1 MRLPKTI
8 HLFAVTAAAIGLTAC
23 GGGSKTPPPPPPV
36 ISVALSGTPPTSLV
50 TATTTSLTATVTND
64 SSNGGVKWSVSCSAS
79 ACGSFS
85 AASTASGAATTYTAP
100 TAPPTNPATVTITAT
115 SVTDTTKA
123 ASTTITIT
131 SPAPPPISVAFNP
144 AAPTSLVV
152 SATASLTA
160 VVSND
165 SSNGGVKWTVT
176 CGSSACG
183 SFSPTSTASGTAT
196 TYTAPSTIPSPATV
210 TVTATSVTD
219 TTKTATA
226 TITIANAPIVLAN
239 GTYVYHVSGGDSTG
253 PYFIAGA
260 FTVQNGAIT
269 GGEQDFTDR
278 SVGYPQNILAPATSK
293 LSMAG
298 NNIQI
303 VLDTGNTNIGVSGVE
318 TLRGTRVSSSRYL
331 ISEFDNFA
339 AASGSLDL
347 QTGTAA
353 PSGAYVFSI
362 GGIVGQQD
370 GLALAIGG
378 VLNIS
383 GTTISNTGSVFD
395 INLGGTVNLTGNGGP
410 GLLFSSGSV
419 TAPDSFG
426 RLTFS
431 LTPSTTSVGAFVLT
445 GYIVGPNRIQLVES
459 QMDTLNADLGGTA
472 LAQSTPTGGFTLTGV
487 SGATYVFSASGVDI
501 YGNQQIAG
509 TFTLNAGGTLSGTI
523 ALNDLTYDGT
533 ISITTGTY
541 TVDPTGRVSLTN
553 ILPSLD
559 GTATIPAVPFG
570 FQLYLDGNGNAM
582 ELGVDTND
590 LTAGVA
596 YLQTAPTAQLSG
608 GYAVSGQGF
617 GNINNTTPAW
627 SAVGSVSVASNAVTG
642 STDYNVFGG
651 AQTSSVSL
659 TGGPN
664 SSPPPPLTLTGL
676 NAASAQTANGYFYFP
691 IDGTRFVAIDGDGQQ
706 LGLLALEGTS
716 P

>member
-1 MRLPKTI
+1 MRMPKTI
-8 HLFAVTAAAIGLTAC
+8 HLFAITAATIWLTAC

-50 TATTTSLTATVTND
+50 AATTTSLTANVSND
-64 SSNGGVKWSVSCSAS
+64 SSNGGVKWTVSCSAS

-85 AASTASGAATTYTAP
+85 PTSTASGTATTYTAP

-115 SVTDTTKA
+115 SVTDTTKT

-131 SPAPPPISVAFNP
+131 SPAPPGISVAFNP

-219 TTKTATA
+219 TTKAASA
-226 TITIANAPIVLAN
+226 TITITNAPIVLAN
-239 GTYVYHVSGGDSTG
+239 GSYVYHVSGEDSTG

-269 GGEQDFTDR
+269 AGEQDFSDR
-278 SVGYPQNILAPATSK
+278 SNFYPQNTLAPATSK
-293 LSMAG
+293 LSIAG

-303 VLDTGNTNIGVSGVE
+303 VLDTGNTNIGVSGLE
-318 TLRGTRVSSSRYL
+318 TFRATRVSSSRYL
-331 ISEFDNFA
+331 LSEFDNFA

-353 PSGAYVFSI
+353 PSGAYAFSL
-362 GGIVGQQD
+362 GGID
-370 GLALAIGG
+370 GTTNGFALAIGG
-378 VLNIS
+378 ILNIN

-395 INLGGTVNLTGNGGP
+395 INDGGNLGQA
-410 GLLFSSGSV
+410 LLFSSGSV

-426 RLTFS
+426 RITFS
-431 LTPSTTSVGAFVLT
+431 LTPNTTNVPAFVLT

-459 QMDTLNADLGGTA
+459 QADALNADLGGTA
-472 LAQSTPTGGFTLTGV
+472 LAQTTPSGGFATNTTGV
-487 SGATYVFSASGVDI
+487 SGATYVFSATGADI
-501 YGNQQIAG
+501 YGNAQLAG
-509 TFTLNAGGTLSGTI
+509 TFTLNAGGTVSGTI
-523 ALNDLTYDGT
+523 ALSDLAYYGT

-541 TVDPTGRVSLTN
+541 TVDPTGRVTLSN
-553 ILPSLD
+553 ILPSLT
-559 GTATIPAVPFG
+559 GTSTIPAVPFG

-590 LTAGVA
+590 LSSGVA
-596 YLQTAPTAQLSG
+596 YLQTAPTAQFSG
-608 GYAVSGQGF
+608 SYAVSGQGF

-627 SAVGSVSVASNAVTG
+627 SAVGPVTVASGTFTG
-642 STDYNVFGG
+642 STDYNFFGT

-664 SSPPPPLTLTGL
+664 SSPPPPLSLTGL
-676 NAASAQTANGYFYFP
+676 NAASAQAANGYFYYP
-691 IDGTRFVAIDGDGQQ
+691 IDGTRFVAIEGDGQE
-706 LGLLALEGTS
+706 LGLLVFEGTS

>member
-8 HLFAVTAAAIGLTAC
+8 HLFAVTAATIWLTAC

-36 ISVALSGTPPTSLV
+36 ISVALSSTPPIPTSLV
-50 TATTTSLTATVTND
+50 VATTTSLTANVSSD

-85 AASTASGAATTYTAP
+85 PTSTASGTATTYTAP

-115 SVTDTTKA
+115 SVTDSTKT
-123 ASTTITIT
+123 ASATITIT
-131 SPAPPPISVAFNP
+131 PPAPPPISVAFNP
-144 AAPTSLVV
+144 AAPTSLVL

-160 VVSND
+160 VVTND

-219 TTKTATA
+219 STKTATA
-226 TITIANAPIVLAN
+226 TITITNAPIVLAN
-239 GTYVYHVSGGDSTG
+239 GTYVYHVSGEDSTG

-260 FTVQNGAIT
+260 FTVLNGAIT
-269 GGEQDFTDR
+269 GGEQDFTNR
-278 SVGYPQNILAPATSK
+278 SVGYPQNTLAPATSK
-293 LSMAG
+293 LSIAG

-303 VLDTGNTNIGVSGVE
+303 VLDTGNTKIGVSGLE

-353 PSGAYVFSI
+353 PSGAYVFSV
-362 GGIVGQQD
+362 GGID
-370 GLALAIGG
+370 GTQNGFALGMGG

-395 INLGGTVNLTGNGGP
+395 SNDGGILGQ

-431 LTPSTTSVGAFVLT
+431 LTPNTTSVAAFVLT

-459 QMDTLNADLGGTA
+459 QADALNADLGGTA
-472 LAQSTPTGGFTLTGV
+472 LAQNTPSGGFTTAGV
-487 SGATYVFSASGVDI
+487 SGVTYVFSGTGADI
-501 YGNQQIAG
+501 YGNAQVAG
-509 TFTLNAGGTLSGTI
+509 TFTLNAGGTVSGTI
-523 ALNDLTYDGT
+523 ALNDLAYYGT
-533 ISITTGTY
+533 ISITTGSY
-541 TVDPTGRVSLTN
+541 TVDPTGRVTLSN
-553 ILPSLD
+553 ILPSLT
-559 GTATIPAVPFG
+559 GTSTIQAVPFG

-590 LTAGVA
+590 LSAGVA

-608 GYAVSGQGF
+608 SYAVSGQGF
-617 GNINNTTPAW
+617 GNVNNTSDAW
-627 SAVGSVSVASNAVTG
+627 SAVGPVTVASNAVTG

-659 TGGPN
+659 TGTIN
-664 SSPPPPLTLTGL
+664 SSATPPLALTGL

-691 IDGTRFVAIDGDGQQ
+691 IDGTRFVAIEGDGQQ
-706 LGLLALEGTS
+706 LGLLVLEGTS

>member
-8 HLFAVTAAAIGLTAC
+8 HLFAVTAATIWLTAC
-23 GGGSKTPPPPPPV
+23 GGGSKTPPPPALV

-50 TATTTSLTATVTND
+50 AAATTSLTATVSND
-64 SSNGGVKWSVSCSAS
+64 SSNAGVKWSVSCSAS

-85 AASTASGAATTYTAP
+85 ATSTASGTPTTYTAP
-100 TAPPTNPATVTITAT
+100 IAPPTNPAAVTITAT
-115 SVTDTTKA
+115 SVTDSTKA
-123 ASTTITIT
+123 ASTTITI
-131 SPAPPPISVAFNP
+131 SPAPPGISVAFNP
-144 AAPTSLVV
+144 AAPTSLAA
-152 SATASLTA
+152 SAIASLTA

-219 TTKTATA
+219 TTKTAAA
-226 TITIANAPIVLAN
+226 TITITPIVLAN
-239 GTYVYHVSGGDSTG
+239 GTYVYHVSGEDSTG

-260 FTVQNGAIT
+260 FTVQNGAIS
-269 GGEQDFTDR
+269 GGEQDFSDR
-278 SVGYPQNILAPATSK
+278 SVGYPQNTLAPATSS
-293 LSMAG
+293 LSIAG

-303 VLDTGNTNIGVSGVE
+303 VLDTGNTNIGVGGLE

-331 ISEFDNFA
+331 ISEFDAFA

-362 GGIVGQQD
+362 GGIDGQED

-395 INLGGTVNLTGNGGP
+395 INLGGNVGQ

-431 LTPSTTSVGAFVLT
+431 LTPNTTSVAAFVLT

-459 QMDTLNADLGGTA
+459 QVDALNSDLGGTA
-472 LAQSTPTGGFTLTGV
+472 LAQTTPSGGFTANTAGV
-487 SGATYVFSASGVDI
+487 NGATYVFSGTGNDI
-501 YGNQQIAG
+501 YGQVQIAG
-509 TFTLNAGGTLSGTI
+509 TFTLNAGGTVSGTI
-523 ALNDLTYDGT
+523 ALNDLAYYGT
-533 ISITTGTY
+533 ISITTGNY
-541 TVDPTGRVSLTN
+541 TVDPTGRVTLTN
-553 ILPSLD
+553 IVPTLP

-596 YLQTAPTAQLSG
+596 YLKNAPQPNSPAATLSPG
-608 GYAVSGQGF
+608 KVSETS
-617 GNINNTTPAW
+617 TTPKIPG
-627 SAVGSVSVASNAVTG
+627 VPL
-642 STDYNVFGG
+642 DP
-651 AQTSSVSL
+651 SL
-659 TGGPN
+659 SLP
-664 SSPPPPLTLTGL
+664 
-676 NAASAQTANGYFYFP
+676 
-691 IDGTRFVAIDGDGQQ
+691 TR
-706 LGLLALEGTS
+706 
-716 P
+716 

>member
-23 GGGSKTPPPPPPV
+23 GGGSKPPPPPPPV

-64 SSNGGVKWSVSCSAS
+64 SSNAGVKWSVSCSAS

-85 AASTASGAATTYTAP
+85 PTSTASGAATTYTAP
-100 TAPPTNPATVTITAT
+100 TATPTNPATVTITAT

-131 SPAPPPISVAFNP
+131 PPALAISVAFNP

-160 VVSND
+160 VVTND

-196 TYTAPSTIPSPATV
+196 TYTAPSTIPSPATG

-219 TTKTATA
+219 STKTATA
-226 TITIANAPIVLAN
+226 TITIASAPIVLAN
-239 GTYVYHVSGGDSTG
+239 GTYVYHVSGEDSTG

-260 FTVQNGAIT
+260 FTVLNGAIT

-278 SVGYPQNILAPATSK
+278 SVGYPLNTLAPATSK

-331 ISEFDNFA
+331 ISEFDTFA

-362 GGIVGQQD
+362 GGIDGQQD

-378 VLNIS
+378 VLSIS
-383 GTTISNTGSVFD
+383 GTTISNTASVFD
-395 INLGGTVNLTGNGGP
+395 INLGGNIGQ
-410 GLLFSSGSV
+410 GLLFSSGSA

-431 LTPSTTSVGAFVLT
+431 LTPNSTGVAAFVLT

-459 QMDTLNADLGGTA
+459 QVDALNADPGGTA
-472 LAQSTPTGGFTLTGV
+472 LAQTAPTGGFTAAGV
-487 SGATYVFSASGVDI
+487 SGATYVFSGTGNDI
-501 YGNQQIAG
+501 HGNQQIAG

-523 ALNDLTYDGT
+523 ALNDVAYFGT
-533 ISITTGTY
+533 ISITT
-541 TVDPTGRVSLTN
+541 
-553 ILPSLD
+553 
-559 GTATIPAVPFG
+559 
-570 FQLYLDGNGNAM
+570 
-582 ELGVDTND
+582 
-590 LTAGVA
+590 
-596 YLQTAPTAQLSG
+596 
-608 GYAVSGQGF
+608 
-617 GNINNTTPAW
+617 
-627 SAVGSVSVASNAVTG
+627 
-642 STDYNVFGG
+642 
-651 AQTSSVSL
+651 
-659 TGGPN
+659 
-664 SSPPPPLTLTGL
+664 
-676 NAASAQTANGYFYFP
+676 
-691 IDGTRFVAIDGDGQQ
+691 
-706 LGLLALEGTS
+706 
-716 P
+716 

>member
-8 HLFAVTAAAIGLTAC
+8 HLFAITAATIWLTAC

-36 ISVALSGTPPTSLV
+36 VSVALSGTPPTSLV
-50 TATTTSLTATVTND
+50 AATTTTLTANVSND
-64 SSNGGVKWSVSCSAS
+64 SSNAGVKWSVSCSAS
-79 ACGSFS
+79 ACGSF
-85 AASTASGAATTYTAP
+85 APTSTASGTATTYTAP

-115 SVTDTTKA
+115 SVTDSTKA

-131 SPAPPPISVAFNP
+131 SPAPPPIAVAFNP

-239 GTYVYHVSGGDSTG
+239 GTYVYHVSGEDATG

-260 FTVQNGAIT
+260 FTVQNGAIS

-278 SVGYPQNILAPATSK
+278 SVGYPQNTLAPATSK
-293 LSMAG
+293 LSIAG

-303 VLDTGNTNIGVSGVE
+303 VLDTGNTNIGVGGLE

-331 ISEFDNFA
+331 ISEFDTFA

-362 GGIVGQQD
+362 GGMDGQQD

-378 VLNIS
+378 VLSIS

-395 INLGGTVNLTGNGGP
+395 INLGGNVGP

-431 LTPSTTSVGAFVLT
+431 LTPNSTSVGAFVLT

-459 QMDTLNADLGGTA
+459 QVDALNADLGGTA
-472 LAQSTPTGGFTLTGV
+472 LAQTAPTGGFTAAGV
-487 SGATYVFSASGVDI
+487 SGATYVFSGTGSDI
-501 YGNQQIAG
+501 HGNVQIAG

-523 ALNDLTYDGT
+523 GLNDIAYFGT
-533 ISITTGTY
+533 VVITTGTY
-541 TVDPTGRVSLTN
+541 TVDPTGRVTLTN
-553 ILPSLD
+553 ILPSLPV
-559 GTATIPAVPFG
+559 GTVNTPAVAFG

-608 GYAVSGQGF
+608 SYAVSGQGF
-617 GNINNTTPAW
+617 GNINNTQNPW
-627 SAVGSVSVASNAVTG
+627 SAVGPVTVASNAVTG
-642 STDYNVFGG
+642 STDYNFFGG

-659 TGGPN
+659 TGTTN
-664 SSPPPPLTLTGL
+664 VSPPPPLVLTGL

-691 IDGTRFVAIDGDGQQ
+691 IDGTRFVAIEGDGQQ
-706 LGLLALEGTS
+706 LGLLVLEGTS

>member
-1 MRLPKTI
+1 
-8 HLFAVTAAAIGLTAC
+8 
-23 GGGSKTPPPPPPV
+23 
-36 ISVALSGTPPTSLV
+36 
-50 TATTTSLTATVTND
+50 
-64 SSNGGVKWSVSCSAS
+64 
-79 ACGSFS
+79 
-85 AASTASGAATTYTAP
+85 
-100 TAPPTNPATVTITAT
+100 
-115 SVTDTTKA
+115 
-123 ASTTITIT
+123 
-131 SPAPPPISVAFNP
+131 
-144 AAPTSLVV
+144 
-152 SATASLTA
+152 
-160 VVSND
+160 
-165 SSNGGVKWTVT
+165 
-176 CGSSACG
+176 
-183 SFSPTSTASGTAT
+183 
-196 TYTAPSTIPSPATV
+196 V

-226 TITIANAPIVLAN
+226 TITITPIVLAN
-239 GTYVYHVSGGDSTG
+239 GTYVYHVSGEDSTG

-260 FTVQNGAIT
+260 FTVQNGAIA

-278 SVGYPQNILAPATSK
+278 SVGYPQNTLAPATSK
-293 LSMAG
+293 LSIAG

-303 VLDTGNTNIGVSGVE
+303 VLDTGNTNIGVGGLE

-331 ISEFDNFA
+331 ISEFDAFA

-362 GGIVGQQD
+362 GGIDGTQD
-370 GLALAIGG
+370 GFALAIGG
-378 VLNIS
+378 VLNIT
-383 GTTISNTGSVFD
+383 GTTISNAGSVFD
-395 INLGGTVNLTGNGGP
+395 INQGGNVGQ

-431 LTPSTTSVGAFVLT
+431 LTPNTSSVGAFVLT
-445 GYIVGPNRIQLVES
+445 GYIVGPTRIQLVES
-459 QMDTLNADLGGTA
+459 QVDALNSDLGGTA
-472 LAQSTPTGGFTLTGV
+472 LAQTTPTGGFTTNTAGV
-487 SGATYVFSASGVDI
+487 SGATYVFSGAGADI

-509 TFTLNAGGTLSGTI
+509 TFTLNAGGTVSGTI
-523 ALNDLTYDGT
+523 ALNDLAFSGT
-533 ISITTGTY
+533 VTITTGNY
-541 TVDPTGRVSLTN
+541 TVDSTGRVTLSN
-553 ILPSLD
+553 ILPSLT

-608 GYAVSGQGF
+608 SYAVSGQGF

-642 STDYNVFGG
+642 STDYNLFGG

-664 SSPPPPLTLTGL
+664 SSPPPPLVLTGL
-676 NAASAQTANGYFYFP
+676 NAASAQTANGYYYFP
-691 IDGTRFVAIDGDGQQ
+691 IDGTRFVAIEGDGQE

>member
-8 HLFAVTAAAIGLTAC
+8 HLFAVTAAAIWLTAC
-23 GGGSKTPPPPPPV
+23 GGGSKTPPTPPPV

-50 TATTTSLTATVTND
+50 AAATTSLTATVSND
-64 SSNGGVKWSVSCSAS
+64 SSNAGVKWSVSCSAS

-85 AASTASGAATTYTAP
+85 PTSTASGAATTYTAP
-100 TAPPTNPATVTITAT
+100 TVPPTNPATVTITAT

-131 SPAPPPISVAFNP
+131 PPALAISVAFNP

-152 SATASLTA
+152 STTASLTA
-160 VVSND
+160 VVTND

-226 TITIANAPIVLAN
+226 TITITPIVLAN
-239 GTYVYHVSGGDSTG
+239 GTYVYHVSGEDSTG

-260 FTVQNGAIT
+260 FTVQNGVIA

-278 SVGYPQNILAPATSK
+278 SVGYPQNTLAPATSK
-293 LSMAG
+293 LSIAG

-303 VLDTGNTNIGVSGVE
+303 VLDTGNTNIGVSGLE

-362 GGIVGQQD
+362 GGIDGQED

-378 VLNIS
+378 VLSIS
-383 GTTISNTGSVFD
+383 GTTISNTASVFD
-395 INLGGTVNLTGNGGP
+395 INLGGNVNVSGNGGP

-431 LTPSTTSVGAFVLT
+431 LTPSTTSVAAFILT

-459 QMDTLNADLGGTA
+459 QVDSLNSDLGGTA
-472 LAQSTPTGGFTLTGV
+472 LAQTTPTGGFTTNTVGV
-487 SGATYVFSASGVDI
+487 SGATYVFSGTGVDR

-509 TFTLNAGGTLSGTI
+509 TFTLNADGTLSGSTI
-523 ALNDLTYDGT
+523 AVNDVNNYGT
-533 ISITTGTY
+533 ATVTTGTY
-541 TVDPTGRVSLTN
+541 TVDPTGRVSLVN
-553 ILPSLD
+553 ILPTLPGGSNF
-559 GTATIPAVPFG
+559 PAVPFG
-570 FQLYLDGNGNAM
+570 FELYLDGNGNAM
-582 ELGVDTND
+582 ELGVDAND

-608 GYAVSGQGF
+608 SYAVSGQGF
-617 GNINNTTPAW
+617 GNFNNIPPAW
-627 SAVGSVSVASNAVTG
+627 SAVGSVSVTSNTVTG
-642 STDYNVFGG
+642 STDYNLLGG

-659 TGGPN
+659 TGTTN
-664 SSPPPPLTLTGL
+664 VSPPPPLVLTGL
-676 NAASAQTANGYFYFP
+676 NAVSAQTANGYFYFP

>member
-8 HLFAVTAAAIGLTAC
+8 HLLAVAAATIWLTAC

-36 ISVALSGTPPTSLV
+36 ISVALSTPPTSLV
-50 TATTTSLTATVTND
+50 AATTTSLTASVSND

-85 AASTASGAATTYTAP
+85 PTSTASGAATTYTAP
-100 TAPPTNPATVTITAT
+100 AAPPTNPATVTITAT

-131 SPAPPPISVAFNP
+131 PAALAISVAFNP

-152 SATASLTA
+152 STTASLTA
-160 VVSND
+160 VVTND
-165 SSNGGVKWTVT
+165 SSNAGVKWTVT

-183 SFSPTSTASGTAT
+183 SFSATSTASGTAT

-226 TITIANAPIVLAN
+226 TITITPIVLAN
-239 GTYVYHVSGGDSTG
+239 GTYVYHVSGEDSTG
-253 PYFIAGA
+253 HYFIAGA
-260 FTVQNGAIT
+260 FTVQNGVIA

-278 SVGYPQNILAPATSK
+278 SFGYPQNILAPATSK
-293 LSMAG
+293 LSIVG

-303 VLDTGNTNIGVSGVE
+303 VLDTGNTNIGVGGLE

-331 ISEFDNFA
+331 ISEFDTFA

-362 GGIVGQQD
+362 GGMDGQQD
-370 GLALAIGG
+370 GFALAIGG

-395 INLGGTVNLTGNGGP
+395 INLGGNVGQ

-472 LAQSTPTGGFTLTGV
+472 LAQTTPSGGFTANTAGV
-487 SGATYVFSASGVDI
+487 GGATYVFSGTGSDI
-501 YGNQQIAG
+501 HGNQQIAG
-509 TFTLNAGGTLSGTI
+509 TFTLNADGTLSGTI
-523 ALNDLTYDGT
+523 ALNDVAYFGT

-541 TVDPTGRVSLTN
+541 TVDPTGRVTLIN
-553 ILPSLD
+553 ILPSLLV
-559 GTATIPAVPFG
+559 GTVNTPAVPFG

-608 GYAVSGQGF
+608 SYAVSGQGF
-617 GNINNTTPAW
+617 GNINNNTNNPW
-627 SAVGSVSVASNAVTG
+627 SAVGPVTVASGTFTG
-642 STDYNVFGG
+642 STDYNFAGG

-659 TGGPN
+659 TGGPS
-664 SSPPPPLTLTGL
+664 SSPGPPLTLTGL
-676 NAASAQTANGYFYFP
+676 NAASAQTANGYFYYP
-691 IDGTRFVAIDGDGQQ
+691 IDGTRFVAIEGDGQQ
-706 LGLLALEGTS
+706 LGLLTLEGTS

>member
-8 HLFAVTAAAIGLTAC
+8 HLFAVTAAAIWLTAC
-23 GGGSKTPPPPPPV
+23 GGGSKTPPTPPPV

-50 TATTTSLTATVTND
+50 AAATTSLTATVSND
-64 SSNGGVKWSVSCSAS
+64 SSNAGVKWSVSCSAS

-85 AASTASGAATTYTAP
+85 PTSTASGAATTYTAP
-100 TAPPTNPATVTITAT
+100 TVPPTNPATVTITAT

-131 SPAPPPISVAFNP
+131 PPALAISVAFNP

-152 SATASLTA
+152 STTASLTA
-160 VVSND
+160 VVTND

-226 TITIANAPIVLAN
+226 TITITNAPIVLAN
-239 GTYVYHVSGGDSTG
+239 GTYVYHVSGEDSTG

-278 SVGYPQNILAPATSK
+278 SIAYPQNTLAPATSK
-293 LSMAG
+293 LSIAG

-303 VLDTGNTNIGVSGVE
+303 ALDTGNTNIGVSGVE

-353 PSGAYVFSI
+353 PSGAYVFSV
-362 GGIVGQQD
+362 GGID
-370 GLALAIGG
+370 GTQNGFALAMGG

-395 INLGGTVNLTGNGGP
+395 SNAGGILGQ

-431 LTPSTTSVGAFVLT
+431 LTPNTTSVEPFILT

-459 QMDTLNADLGGTA
+459 QADTLNADLGGAA
-472 LAQSTPTGGFTLTGV
+472 LAQNTPTNGFTAAGE
-487 SGATYVFSASGVDI
+487 SGATYVFSGTGADI
-501 YGNQQIAG
+501 YGNAQVAG
-509 TFTLNAGGTLSGTI
+509 TFTLNAGGTVSGTI
-523 ALNDLTYDGT
+523 ALSDLAYYGT

-541 TVDPTGRVSLTN
+541 TVDPTGRVTLSN
-553 ILPSLD
+553 ILPSLP
-559 GTATIPAVPFG
+559 GTSTVQAVAFG

-590 LTAGVA
+590 VSAGVA
-596 YLQTAPTAQLSG
+596 YLQTAPTAPLSG
-608 GYAVSGQGF
+608 SYAVSGQGF
-617 GNINNTTPAW
+617 GNVNNTSPAW
-627 SAVGSVSVASNAVTG
+627 SAVGPVTVASNAVTG
-642 STDYNVFGG
+642 STDYNIFGG

-659 TGGPN
+659 TGTIN
-664 SSPPPPLTLTGL
+664 SSTTPPLALTGL
-676 NAASAQTANGYFYFP
+676 NAASAQTSNGYFYFP
-691 IDGTRFVAIDGDGQQ
+691 IDGTRFVAIEGDGQQ
-706 LGLLALEGTS
+706 LGLLVLEGTT